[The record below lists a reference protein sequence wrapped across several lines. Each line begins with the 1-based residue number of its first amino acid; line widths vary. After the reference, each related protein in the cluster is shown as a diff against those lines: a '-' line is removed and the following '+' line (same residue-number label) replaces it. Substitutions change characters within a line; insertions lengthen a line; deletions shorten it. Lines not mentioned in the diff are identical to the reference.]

1 MTEFELGEMLHN
13 QFTVMWQAG
22 QMYFTLVSAYL
33 IASYMVG
40 TKLTRQQN
48 AVITS
53 LYVVWITSVIIG
65 QITSADAVLRLVNA
79 LLAIDSVALGS
90 GTSLET
96 ESAVYSFVFVQI
108 AGVLASLWFMWSI
121 RHPKTE

>member
-13 QFTVMWQAG
+13 QFTVMWQAA

-53 LYVVWITSVIIG
+53 LYVVWVTSVIIG
-65 QITSADAVLRLVNA
+65 QITSVSAVLRLVNA

-96 ESAVYSFVFVQI
+96 ESAVYAFMFVQI
-108 AGVLASLWFMWSI
+108 AGVLASLWFMWSM

>member
-13 QFTVMWQAG
+13 QFAVMWQAG

-33 IASYMVG
+33 VASYVVG

-48 AVITS
+48 AVITI
-53 LYVVWITSVIIG
+53 LYVVWIASVIFG
-65 QITSADAVLRLVNA
+65 QVTSAGAVLRLENA
-79 LLAIDSVALGS
+79 LRAIDSITIGGGA
-90 GTSLET
+90 SLET
-96 ESAVYSFVFVQI
+96 ESAVYAFMFVQI